1 MFLLVLKITYCNTF
15 VVWNLLLCI
24 LGHHGGYNTRQ
35 TCSTSLWLKYKAGTV
50 NFTSSYIEA
59 TNKQPELLLFKMVG
73 AELKIERKNQ
83 GVKHNGNNSILL
95 FLQLSI

>member
-83 GVKHNGNNSILL
+83 GVKHSGNSSILL